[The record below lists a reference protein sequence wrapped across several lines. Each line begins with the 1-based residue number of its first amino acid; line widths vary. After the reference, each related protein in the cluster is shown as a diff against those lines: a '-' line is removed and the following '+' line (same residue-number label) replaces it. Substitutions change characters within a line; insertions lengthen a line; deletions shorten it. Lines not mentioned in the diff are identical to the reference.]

1 MKPAP
6 MNHSVLKH
14 DEPVDRTPVW
24 LITYSDLMTLLLVMF
39 VLLFSLSEFKQTEKF
54 QGVARSIHAK
64 FGHHNQPAEEAINQ
78 QVLISGNLRA
88 AHERRVQLTTGQ

>member
-1 MKPAP
+1 
-6 MNHSVLKH
+6 MNENSEHQ
-14 DEPVDRTPVW
+14 TPVW

-64 FGHHNQPAEEAINQ
+64 FGLADQSEAAANGEA
-78 QVLISGNLRA
+78 VISSNLRA
-88 AHERRVQLTTGQ
+88 GHERRALLIGN

>member
-1 MKPAP
+1 
-6 MNHSVLKH
+6 MNQHLMN
-14 DEPVDRTPVW
+14 DDTERAPVW

-64 FGHHNQPAEEAINQ
+64 FGHTDEKEAVASTQ
-78 QVLISGNLRA
+78 AVLSGNLRA
-88 AHERRVQLTTGQ
+88 GFERRAALLLPSP

>member
-1 MKPAP
+1 
-6 MNHSVLKH
+6 MN
-14 DEPVDRTPVW
+14 DEADRTPAW

-64 FGHHNQPAEEAINQ
+64 FGHVDQSEEATSIEA
-78 QVLISGNLRA
+78 VISSNLRA
-88 AHERRVQLTTGQ
+88 GHERRALLIEK

>member
-1 MKPAP
+1 MKHAP
-6 MNHSVLKH
+6 LQH
-14 DEPVDRTPVW
+14 EEAVDRTPVW

-64 FGHHNQPAEEAINQ
+64 FGHQNRPSEEAANL
-78 QVLISGNLRA
+78 QVLLSGNLRA
-88 AHERRVQLTTGQ
+88 AHERRVQLTGND

>member
-1 MKPAP
+1 
-6 MNHSVLKH
+6 MNPHLMS
-14 DEPVDRTPVW
+14 DDTDRTPVW

-64 FGHHNQPAEEAINQ
+64 FGHTDEKEAAASTQ
-78 QVLISGNLRA
+78 AVISANLRA
-88 AHERRVQLTTGQ
+88 GFERRAGMLK

>member
-1 MKPAP
+1 
-6 MNHSVLKH
+6 MNSASNYE
-14 DEPVDRTPVW
+14 EPDRTPVW

-64 FGHHNQPAEEAINQ
+64 FGHADGREAAKSIDAI
-78 QVLISGNLRA
+78 LSSNLRA
-88 AHERRVQLTTGQ
+88 AHERRALLIGGE

>member
-1 MKPAP
+1 MKYAP
-6 MNHSVLKH
+6 PTY
-14 DEPVDRTPVW
+14 DEPSDRTPVW

-64 FGHHNQPAEEAINQ
+64 FGHQDRPAAEAANL
-78 QVLISGNLRA
+78 QVLLSGNLRA
-88 AHERRVQLTTGQ
+88 AHERRVQLTAGD

>member
-1 MKPAP
+1 
-6 MNHSVLKH
+6 MNNQHFTT
-14 DEPVDRTPVW
+14 EEIERTPVW

-64 FGHHNQPAEEAINQ
+64 FGHTDEKEAAASTQ
-78 QVLISGNLRA
+78 AVLSGNLRA
-88 AHERRVQLTTGQ
+88 GFERRTALLSPFTP